1 VSWQAPADG
10 ASPITG
16 YTAVASPGGASCTAD
31 APATSCRI
39 TGLKDGS
46 AYTFTVTAT
55 NAFGTSP
62 ASEPTAPV
70 TLSYPAGGDNV
81 SVSVSAKAQCVNG
94 APSLAVYVANK
105 EPVKVDARITTDLG
119 EVKVSGLTPGA
130 AKYVTFPGTGR
141 DLASGSGKVA
151 TYTYVDGTAHYTVHE
166 IAYQGVTCG

>member
-1 VSWQAPADG
+1 MSWQAPADG

-70 TLSYPAGGDNV
+70 TLSYPAGGD
-81 SVSVSAKAQCVNG
+81 QG
-94 APSLAVYVANK
+94 PG
-105 EPVKVDARITTDLG
+105 KVVFQQVR
-119 EVKVSGLTPGA
+119 SSS
-130 AKYVTFPGTGR
+130 TGR
-141 DLASGSGKVA
+141 AALRA
-151 TYTYVDGTAHYTVHE
+151 
-166 IAYQGVTCG
+166 